1 LDRTVGDE
9 VGALDQVVA
18 RKACVDLLVLSAPVQ
33 VPSVDPGSVEPG
45 EPAGSEDQ
53 GELSRLCDG
62 ETLRLE
68 AIER

>member
-18 RKACVDLLVLSAPVQ
+18 RKAYVDLLVLSAPVQ
-33 VPSVDPGSVEPG
+33 VPSVDPGSVEPR